1 VALTSL
7 RPWRHA
13 GLLNTKISYLP
24 EESQTLINYL
34 SKVPN
39 EPLSK
44 KGDCVRLGESTR
56 KRGPES
62 RTDAGDDRNRFVRF
76 CIHSRS
82 LVCEG

>member
-1 VALTSL
+1 M

-13 GLLNTKISYLP
+13 GLLNTKISCLP

-44 KGDCVRLGESTR
+44 KGDCVRLGGDVVLDTVGAAEVGMPLHGCER
-56 KRGPES
+56 AVGPGLV
-62 RTDAGDDRNRFVRF
+62 TKAGGDAAQ
-76 CIHSRS
+76 
-82 LVCEG
+82 